1 MNNEEN
7 PMTPRE
13 LFRRI
18 MHFETPDRTPLWHV
32 EGIADR
38 AILRWREEGS
48 LKPDQS
54 AYELIPFDGNIVTL
68 PLNDQPPIPG
78 FTEETLEETDAY
90 VLYRDVH
97 GSLIKVE
104 PGPRLTPVNYIH
116 VDGPLRTLSDWKAME
131 KRFDPIHPDRLSTT
145 WLEQKIAELQ
155 RAQAPITAAI
165 TWGPARGIKNGYM
178 FGFDRFMEIVVIEPE
193 ILETVFAFWAD
204 YMIAL
209 LGRVLERTP
218 LDAFYFRDDG
228 MGYKNST
235 LISPATFDRVYKPH
249 MAKVAAFLR
258 GRGVDTLV
266 YYSSG
271 NLVPILPSLLD
282 IGINTI
288 TPVECA
294 AGMQPLELRR
304 QFPELRMIGGISREA
319 LMQGRAAIDAEVRT
333 KLPPLMAQGGYI
345 PAFDDLL
352 MPDMR
357 LEDIVFCAEQ
367 VRGYVP

>member
-1 MNNEEN
+1 MPDTR

-18 MHFETPDRTPLWHV
+18 MHFETVDRTPLWQV

-38 AILRWREEGS
+38 AILCWREQGS
-48 LKPDQS
+48 LQPDQTP
-54 AYELIPFDGNIVTL
+54 YDLIRFDGYFVTI
-68 PLNDQPPIPG
+68 PLNDQSPIPG
-78 FTEETLEETDAY
+78 FKEETLEETDAY

-116 VDGPLRTLSDWKAME
+116 VDAPLRTLADWKAME
-131 KRFDPIHPDRLSTT
+131 KRFDPMHPDRLPAA
-145 WLEQKIAELQ
+145 WLEQKIAELR
-155 RAQAPITAAI
+155 RAEAPVTAAI

-178 FGFDRFMEIVVIEPE
+178 FGFDRFMEIVVLEPE
-193 ILETVFAFWAD
+193 LLDTVFTFWAE
-204 YMIAL
+204 YMICL
-209 LGRVLERTP
+209 LGRILDVVP

-235 LISPATFDRVYKPH
+235 LISPATFNRVYKPH
-249 MAKVAAFLR
+249 MAKVTAFLR
-258 GRGVDTLV
+258 SRSVDTLV

-288 TPVECA
+288 TPVESA
-294 AGMQPLELRR
+294 AGMQALDLRR
-304 QFPELRMIGGISREA
+304 KFPELRMIGNISREA
-319 LMQGRAAIDAEVRT
+319 LMQGRAAIEEEVRT
-333 KLPPLMAQGGYI
+333 KIPPLMAQGGYI
-345 PAFDDLL
+345 PAFDDFL

-357 LEDIVFCAEQ
+357 LEDILYCTGL
-367 VRGYVP
+367 VRSHVP

>member
-1 MNNEEN
+1 MTTKS
-7 PMTPRE
+7 PMATRE

-18 MHFETPDRTPLWHV
+18 MRFEKPDRTPLWQV
-32 EGIADR
+32 EGVADR
-38 AILRWREEGS
+38 ATLRWQAEGS
-48 LKPDQS
+48 LKPDQWPDGV
-54 AYELIPFDGNIVTL
+54 IPFDGSIVTL

-78 FTEETLEETDAY
+78 FKEETLEETDVY

-97 GSLIKVE
+97 GSLVKVA
-104 PGPRLTPVNYIH
+104 PGPRLSPVNYIY
-116 VDGPLRTLSDWKAME
+116 VEGPLRTLSDWKAME
-131 KRFDPIHPDRLSTT
+131 KRFDPMHPDRLSAA
-145 WLEQKIAELQ
+145 WLEEKVAEL
-155 RAQAPITAAI
+155 RRTEAPVTGAI

-178 FGFDRFMEIVVIEPE
+178 FGFDRFMEIVALEPE

-209 LGRVLERTP
+209 LGRVLDVTP

-228 MGYKNST
+228 VGYKNST
-235 LISPATFDRVYKPH
+235 LISPATFDRIYKPH
-249 MAKVAAFLR
+249 MARVTAFLR
-258 GRGVDTLV
+258 GKGVDTLV

-294 AGMQPLELRR
+294 AGMRPLELRR
-304 QFPELRMIGGISREA
+304 EFPELRMIGGISREA
-319 LMQGRAAIDAEVRT
+319 LMKGRAAIEEEVRT
-333 KLPPLMAQGGYI
+333 KLPPLMAQGGFL
-345 PAFDDLL
+345 PAFDDML

-357 LEDIVFCAEQ
+357 LEDVLYCAELI
-367 VRGYVP
+367 RKHVP